1 MHEQAI
7 RELLKSDP
15 YSSMTDAQVSVDL
28 NATSSVVK
36 AGPIFVTARTLYGD
50 LGPAAAETILQK
62 LESASASNAVVKR
75 VNAWLLPSEAGVDV
89 TNTSTREQLDALAAG
104 GVLTAGEAASIKA
117 LGESVQSKGEQLGLL
132 GAAEAI
138 TAQQVAALR

>member
-7 RELLKSDP
+7 RDLLKAEP
-15 YSSMTDAQVSVDL
+15 YSSMTDYQVAADL

-36 AGPIFVTARTLYGD
+36 QGPVFVTARTLYGD

-104 GVLTAGEAASIKA
+104 GVLTFGEAAAIKA

-132 GAAEAI
+132 GAGETIAS
-138 TAQQVAALR
+138 QQVAALR

>member
-7 RELLKSDP
+7 RELIKSDP
-15 YSSMTDAQVSVDL
+15 YSSMTDSQVAADL

-62 LESASASNAVVKR
+62 LESASASNPVVKR

>member
-15 YSSMTDAQVSVDL
+15 YSSMTDSQVAADL

-62 LESASASNAVVKR
+62 LEAASASNPVVKR

>member
-7 RELLKSDP
+7 RDLLKAEP
-15 YSSMTDAQVSVDL
+15 YSSMTDAAVAADL

-36 AGPIFVTARTLYGD
+36 QGPIFVTARTLYGD

-62 LESASASNAVVKR
+62 LEAASASNAVVKR

-89 TNTSTREQLDALAAG
+89 TNASTREQLDALAGG
-104 GVLTAGEAASIKA
+104 GVLTAGEAAAIKA

-132 GAAEAI
+132 GAGETI
-138 TAQQVAALR
+138 TSQQVAALR